1 MDGGRLRSSFETV
14 AFTTPV
20 PFDPGG
26 GDVDHD
32 ALAENLSGLYEA
44 GARLFVPCGNTGE
57 YYALTDE
64 ERVAVVE
71 THVEAVGD
79 EATVAAGAAGNERE
93 VLDLAD
99 RYREAGADA
108 VMVMHPDHT
117 YVHERGLR
125 SYYEAICDGTDLGVV
140 VYKRGPEITR
150 DVLVDLTER
159 DEVVAVKFAVPDVRE
174 FAQTA
179 EDADGAV
186 TWVNGIAE
194 RYAIP
199 FAIEGATG
207 YTTGVGN
214 FVPRVT
220 LALFEAIEKGQW
232 DRARRIQRALRPL
245 EDLRDEPGEDSTVPN
260 GNNVPVVK
268 RGLDLAG
275 YEGGALRPP
284 LADLGP
290 TDRERLEAHYE
301 RLDSWTPSRA
311 PDPPDRPK

>member
-20 PFDPGG
+20 PFDAE
-26 GDVDHD
+26 DEVDHE
-32 ALAENLSGLYEA
+32 ALADNLSGLYDA

-71 THVEAVGD
+71 THAEATGD
-79 EATVAAGAAGNERE
+79 EATIAAGASGNERE
-93 VLDLAD
+93 VLALAE

-117 YVHERGLR
+117 YVHERGLV

-150 DVLVDLTER
+150 DVLVELSEL
-159 DEVVAVKFAVPDVRE
+159 DEVVAVKFAVDDVRE
-174 FAQTA
+174 FAQTV
-179 EDADGAV
+179 EDAEGSV
-186 TWVNGIAE
+186 TWINGIAE

-199 FAIEGATG
+199 FAIEGASG

-245 EDLRDEPGEDSTVPN
+245 EDLRDEPGEGSSVPN

-268 RGLDLAG
+268 HGLDIAG
-275 YEGGALRPP
+275 YTGGSVRRP
-284 LADLGP
+284 LVDLGAA
-290 TDRERLEAHYE
+290 DRERLESYYE
-301 RLDSWTPSRA
+301 RLETWTPSRS
-311 PDPPDRPK
+311 PDLSD